1 MKKILSLMFVAMLV
15 FMAQSPFVDAA
26 KKGKPAEPI
35 KQSQVYPKDIAKDL
49 NYNGTVMVKAV
60 VDENGKVIKTEIMRS
75 SGRTK
80 VDKAA
85 MEAAS
90 KWEFKPAVDENG
102 NPVENWYM
110 IKFEAKDF

>member
-1 MKKILSLMFVAMLV
+1 MKKVLSLMFVFMLFFAV
-15 FMAQSPFVDAA
+15 ASPFADAA
-26 KKGKPAEPI
+26 KQGKPAEPI
-35 KQSQVYPKDIAKDL
+35 KESQVYPKDIAKNL
-49 NYNGTVMVKAV
+49 NYNGTVMVKAII
-60 VDENGKVIKTEIMRS
+60 DENGKVIKTEIMRS

-90 KWEFKPAVDENG
+90 KWKFKPAVDEKG
-102 NPVENWYM
+102 KPIENWYM